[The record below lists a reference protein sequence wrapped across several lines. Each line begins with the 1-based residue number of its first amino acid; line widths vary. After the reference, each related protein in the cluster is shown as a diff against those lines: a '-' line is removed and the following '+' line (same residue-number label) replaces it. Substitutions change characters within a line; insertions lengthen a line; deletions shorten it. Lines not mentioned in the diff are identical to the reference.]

1 MPVQDS
7 PALIF
12 THYAKLTENGVQ
24 ILMYIFKLM
33 ILEGNMEDISD
44 PGLGKNV
51 LDQVNKSKA
60 LKENNKKNPQ
70 VLINR
75 I

>member
-33 ILEGNMEDISD
+33 ILEGNIEDISD
-44 PGLGKNV
+44 PGLGKMF
-51 LDQVNKSKA
+51 LIKLTKA
-60 LKENNKKNPQ
+60 RP
-70 VLINR
+70 
-75 I
+75 